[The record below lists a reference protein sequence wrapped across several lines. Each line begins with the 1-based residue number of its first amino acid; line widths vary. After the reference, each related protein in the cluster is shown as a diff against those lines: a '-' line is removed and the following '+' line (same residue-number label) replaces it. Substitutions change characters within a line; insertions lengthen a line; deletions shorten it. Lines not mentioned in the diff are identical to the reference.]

1 MKVLIL
7 LAGVSATTL
16 LPSPSIAD
24 STTYGVGAAVNDRLK
39 IYFPINTNNFLIE
52 PTLVY
57 LKNKNDTGS
66 PQSFN
71 GENTTIQI
79 GVGLFKKSP
88 SIKNTRIYYGARLGY
103 IKNES
108 NSNFSGS
115 QISTSKNNGYF
126 IAPTIGAEYYIIDNF
141 SVALDLSLSYTKT
154 DGDTTSSFNGFDS
167 TFNTKDTTTTRSA
180 AEIIVRYHF

>member
-1 MKVLIL
+1 MKTLIL
-7 LAGVSATTL
+7 LAGVSVTTL

-24 STTYGVGAAVNDRLK
+24 SATYGVGAAVNDGFK
-39 IYFPINTNNFLIE
+39 IYFPINTDNFLIE

-79 GVGLFKKSP
+79 GAGIFKKSP

-108 NSNFSGS
+108 NRNFSGS
-115 QISTSKNNGYF
+115 QISTSKDDGYF

-141 SVALDLSLSYTKT
+141 SVALDLSLSYSKT
-154 DGDTTSSFNGFDS
+154 DGDATSSFNGFDS
-167 TFNTKDTTTTRSA
+167 AFSTKDTTTRTA